1 MGKDIIAC
9 ETSKDDSD
17 LLYKNTVNFQKETF
31 GNKCTRYTPISEP
44 YDKTDP
50 SQDPYRCL
58 NICDKTKK
66 NWYLMGTLVLW
77 FMVFTV
83 FFWLLLY
90 SLKLDYFNSSDGSV
104 DLRKLFLVSLLIAL
118 GLSIIVWVL
127 IVSLEL

>member
-1 MGKDIIAC
+1 MNKDIIVC
-9 ETSKDDSD
+9 NPEEDNDNHLHKSLTGCK
-17 LLYKNTVNFQKETF
+17 KETF
-31 GNKCTRYTPISEP
+31 GNRCTRYTPISEP